1 MAKLLNINRID
12 NTIGTFVASQSEHLW
27 HFSRNICGVSVG
39 TFVAFRSE
47 HLWCVEV
54 KVATLTQ
61 GARVAGGMYVPD
73 EVKLL
78 LVLFRSVL

>member
-27 HFSRNICGVSVG
+27 HFNRNICGISVG
-39 TFVAFRSE
+39 TFVAFQSE
-47 HLWCVEV
+47 HLWRAIVD
-54 KVATLTQ
+54 VATLTR
-61 GARVAGGMYVPD
+61 GVRMAKSD